1 MFSET
6 QHLRNSVTQHLRNS
20 ESQKLKNMKHTVIL
34 TDTNADAAAF
44 LAHVNEV
51 YPSHKDKNLVV
62 DLSQEEGLALENL
75 LAYLPLSD
83 AHRKAKKSFVLVVKD
98 FDFDDDENPE
108 ELVIV
113 PTLQEAHDIIEMEEI
128 ERDLGF

>member
-1 MFSET
+1 MEHT
-6 QHLRNSVTQHLRNS
+6 II
-20 ESQKLKNMKHTVIL
+20 LK
-34 TDTNADAAAF
+34 DTKADAAAF
-44 LAHVNEV
+44 LAQVTEV
-51 YPSHKDKNLVV
+51 YPLHKDKNLVV
-62 DLSQEEGLALENL
+62 DLSHEDGLALENL
-75 LAYLPLSD
+75 LAYLPLSN

-108 ELVIV
+108 ELIIV